1 MFSRK
6 GIIAKPGQHV
16 DLQLQYTTYTS
27 YFIMKKSKKMC
38 IQGLCV
44 LFLNLFICILGGMQ
58 LMWFAATRAAQ
69 YGTTA

>member
-1 MFSRK
+1 MLSRK
-6 GIIAKPGQHV
+6 GRTAKPGQHV
-16 DLQLQYTTYTS
+16 GLPLQYTAYTS

-44 LFLNLFICILGGMQ
+44 LSLNLFICILGGMP
-58 LMWFAATRAAQ
+58 LIWCAATRAAQ